1 MNSTRL
7 WRQPVHFKILMSKNI
22 LLRLSAVAA
31 IAGGALRV
39 VDGLLITSA
48 AIQTQQ
54 FACFLTDLL
63 LMFGLCGIYL
73 TWSNR
78 LGLAGFVGF
87 VLSFTGILM
96 VRSSALSLFG
106 FSTFLTGASVTLLG
120 VVAIG
125 AAMLIR
131 NAFPKLAPTLWIASL
146 IIGVAGF
153 LPVAMSWGVTLAGG
167 TFGIGFIVAVI
178 SLLLDKTASLALFQ
192 EKPRRV
198 IPACQLC
205 FFGNCPVLR

>member
-1 MNSTRL
+1 
-7 WRQPVHFKILMSKNI
+7 MSKNI

-39 VDGLLITSA
+39 VDGLLIPSA

-54 FACFLTDLL
+54 FAYFLTDLL

-73 TWSNR
+73 TRSNR
-78 LGLAGFVGF
+78 LGLAGLIGF

-106 FSTFLTGASVTLLG
+106 FSTYLVGASVTLLG

-125 AAMLIR
+125 AAMLIH
-131 NAFPKLAPTLWIASL
+131 NAFPKLAPILWIASL
-146 IIGVAGF
+146 ILGVAGL
-153 LPVAMSWGVTLAGG
+153 LPVAMSWGVTLAGV
-167 TFGIGFIVAVI
+167 TFGVGFVVAGI
-178 SLLLDKTASLALFQ
+178 SLLSDKSASLS
-192 EKPRRV
+192 
-198 IPACQLC
+198 
-205 FFGNCPVLR
+205 